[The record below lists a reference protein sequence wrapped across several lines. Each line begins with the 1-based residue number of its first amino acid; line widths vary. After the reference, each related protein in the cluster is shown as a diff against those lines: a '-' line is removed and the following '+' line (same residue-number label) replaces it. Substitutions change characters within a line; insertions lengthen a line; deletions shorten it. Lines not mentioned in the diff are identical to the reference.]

1 MSQLAPIDM
10 VDVSSRLY
18 IALYIYRPGTIITMD
33 GTVMAI
39 LGYPVFPLI
48 MEASNPAVSAPIKA
62 AAAAGKDKSTSV
74 SRNVFAMAPMHPALA
89 AIFFELLNIIENPK
103 TPPKLVNSLK
113 SNLVDVGMCNFT
125 KSTG

>member
-1 MSQLAPIDM
+1 M
-10 VDVSSRLY
+10 Y
-18 IALYIYRPGTIITMD
+18 KPGTMITMD

-48 MEASNPAVSAPIKA
+48 IEASSPAVNEPIKA

-89 AIFFELLNIIENPK
+89 AIFFELLNIMENPN
-103 TPPKLVNSLK
+103 TPPKLVNSLN
-113 SNLVDVGMCNFT
+113 SNLVDVEMCSFT

>member
-1 MSQLAPIDM
+1 M
-10 VDVSSRLY
+10 
-18 IALYIYRPGTIITMD
+18 YRPGTIITMD

-48 MEASNPAVSAPIKA
+48 IEASSPAVNAPIKA

-89 AIFFELLNIIENPK
+89 AIFFELLKAKNIESLVHCHFKKEGAKKRCTMYTFI
-103 TPPKLVNSLK
+103 KLVNYNSPSIRIFNRSPL
-113 SNLVDVGMCNFT
+113 NTC
-125 KSTG
+125 

>member
-1 MSQLAPIDM
+1 M

-48 MEASNPAVSAPIKA
+48 MEASSPAVSAPIKA

-74 SRNVFAMAPMHPALA
+74 SRNVFAMAPMHPHWRL
-89 AIFFELLNIIENPK
+89 FFGAVKHNGESEYASK
-103 TPPKLVNSLK
+103 T
-113 SNLVDVGMCNFT
+113 G
-125 KSTG
+125 

>member
-1 MSQLAPIDM
+1 M
-10 VDVSSRLY
+10 
-18 IALYIYRPGTIITMD
+18 YRPGTIITMD

-48 MEASNPAVSAPIKA
+48 IEASSPAVNAPIKA

-89 AIFFELLNIIENPK
+89 AIFFELLKAKKYRKSSP
-103 TPPKLVNSLK
+103 LSL
-113 SNLVDVGMCNFT
+113 
-125 KSTG
+125 

>member
-1 MSQLAPIDM
+1 M
-10 VDVSSRLY
+10 
-18 IALYIYRPGTIITMD
+18 ITMD

-48 MEASNPAVSAPIKA
+48 IEASSPAVKAPIKA

-74 SRNVFAMAPMHPALA
+74 NRNVLAIAPMHPALA
-89 AIFFELLNIIENPK
+89 AIFFELLNIMENPN
-103 TPPKLVNSLK
+103 TPPKLVNSLR
-113 SNLVDVGMCNFT
+113 SNLVDVEMCSFT

>member
-1 MSQLAPIDM
+1 M
-10 VDVSSRLY
+10 Y
-18 IALYIYRPGTIITMD
+18 KPGTIITMD
-33 GTVMAI
+33 GTVIAI
-39 LGYPVFPLI
+39 LGYLVFPLI
-48 MEASNPAVSAPIKA
+48 IEASSPAVSAPIKA

-89 AIFFELLNIIENPK
+89 AIFFELLNIMENPK

-113 SNLVDVGMCNFT
+113 SNLVDVEMCNFT

>member
-1 MSQLAPIDM
+1 M
-10 VDVSSRLY
+10 Y
-18 IALYIYRPGTIITMD
+18 KPGTIITMD

-48 MEASNPAVSAPIKA
+48 IEASSPAVNAPIKA

-89 AIFFELLNIIENPK
+89 AIFFELLKAKKYRKPS
-103 TPPKLVNSLK
+103 PLSL
-113 SNLVDVGMCNFT
+113 
-125 KSTG
+125 

>member
-1 MSQLAPIDM
+1 MYS
-10 VDVSSRLY
+10 
-18 IALYIYRPGTIITMD
+18 PGTMITMD
-33 GTVMAI
+33 GTVIAI

-48 MEASNPAVSAPIKA
+48 IEASSPAVNAPIKA

-89 AIFFELLNIIENPK
+89 AIFFELLNIMENPN
-103 TPPKLVNSLK
+103 TPPKLVNSLN
-113 SNLVDVGMCNFT
+113 SNFVDAEMCSFT

>member
-1 MSQLAPIDM
+1 M
-10 VDVSSRLY
+10 Y
-18 IALYIYRPGTIITMD
+18 KPGTIITMD

-48 MEASNPAVSAPIKA
+48 MEASSPAVNAPIKA
-62 AAAAGKDKSTSV
+62 ATAAGKDKSTSV

-89 AIFFELLNIIENPK
+89 AIFFELLNIMENPK
-103 TPPKLVNSLK
+103 TPPKLVNSL